1 MINIL
6 LRVQVNNLTKN
17 DFFQVISQPAKRK
30 QDMSSTVLQQEQNS
44 IEESKKKNCLM
55 LKVIIV

>member
-1 MINIL
+1 M
-6 LRVQVNNLTKN
+6 NNLTKK

-44 IEESKKKNCLM
+44 IEESKKK
-55 LKVIIV
+55 IV